1 MIGNISS
8 KARYAILS
16 PTPVVSGY
24 AIPFKYWDRSQI
36 QAKLVSLTGVET
48 TVASSD
54 YTVTSPSDTGTLTF
68 TGGYVFPDDAVGLT
82 LYRTLD
88 FEQQTDFRNGDILDA
103 EVLEKVVDATIA
115 QIQQLDE
122 RIKRALVIPL
132 SDPDTTLEVPSSQV
146 RGNMLLGFDTAG
158 SLITIL
164 TTDIDQKLAQ
174 ALAAEDSVLSM
185 FNDPGMVIVRADL
198 ALEENSKIAKAA
210 DNKANID
217 IVALAITNVNAVGNN
232 IANVNAVAANAVNIN
247 AVNSNKTNID
257 AVNANKANIDKTAG
271 VKDQIITLAGMELKI
286 VAVDANK
293 ANIDTVATDL
303 LLGGGSN
310 IKTVAA
316 DKVNIDAVAGNK
328 TNIDAVK
335 NNAANIDAVAGNK
348 TNIDAVKNNAANIN
362 AVSSNKPNI
371 DTVAGIAGN
380 VTIVAGAAANIATVA
395 SNITGINAVANNVT
409 AILAASGHAANALTY
424 KGQAEAARDKARDW
438 AEEAEDTPVEVGQ
451 FSALHHATKA
461 AASAALA
468 QAADASANK
477 QITIDGVLYQYGLT
491 VVSGHLSFNLT
502 EVV

>member
-24 AIPFKYWDRSQI
+24 AIPFKYWERAQI
-36 QAKLVSLTGVET
+36 QAKLVSSTGVET
-48 TVASSD
+48 TVASAD
-54 YTVTSPSDTGTLTF
+54 YTVTSPSDSGSLTF
-68 TGGYVFPDDAVGLT
+68 VGGYVFPDDAVGLT
-82 LYRTLD
+82 LFRTLD

-103 EVLEKVVDATIA
+103 EVLERVVDATVA

-132 SDPDTTLEVPSSQV
+132 TDPDATLEIPSSQV
-146 RGNMLLGFDTAG
+146 RGNMLLGFDATG
-158 SLITIL
+158 NLITIL
-164 TTDIDQKLAQ
+164 TTDIDQKLVQ
-174 ALAAEDSVLSM
+174 ALAAENSVLSM
-185 FNDPGMVIVRADL
+185 FNDPGMVIVRNDM
-198 ALEENSKIAKAA
+198 ALGAASKIVKVS

-247 AVNSNKTNID
+247 AVKNNETNIN
-257 AVNANKANIDKTAG
+257 AVNANRTNIDTVAG
-271 VKDQIITLAGMELKI
+271 VRNQIITLAGIELKI

-316 DKVNIDAVAGNK
+316 DKTNIDAVAGNK
-328 TNIDAVK
+328 ANIDAVAG
-335 NNAANIDAVAGNK
+335 NNPNITSVAGNK

-362 AVSSNKPNI
+362 AVAGNKANI
-371 DTVAGIAGN
+371 DAVAAIAAN
-380 VTIVAGAAANIATVA
+380 VTIVAGAATNIAIVS
-395 SNITGINAVANNVT
+395 SNITYINAVANNLT
-409 AILAASGHAANALTY
+409 GILAASGHAANALTY

-438 AEEAEDTPVEVGQ
+438 AEEAEDIPVEVGS
-451 FSALHHATKA
+451 FSALHHAAKA
-461 AASAALA
+461 SASAALA

-477 QITIDGVLYQYGLT
+477 QILIDGVLYQYGLT

>member
-257 AVNANKANIDKTAG
+257 AVNANKANIDQTAG

-335 NNAANIDAVAGNK
+335 NNAANI
-348 TNIDAVKNNAANIN
+348 N

-380 VTIVAGAAANIATVA
+380 VTIVAGAVTNIAIVS
-395 SNITGINAVANNVT
+395 SNITYINAVANNLT
-409 AILAASGHAANALTY
+409 GILAASGHAANALTY
-424 KGQAEAARDKARDW
+424 KGQAEAARDKSRDW

-477 QITIDGVLYQYGLT
+477 QILIDGVLYQYGLT